1 MEIILGLIQ
10 RTKYTKKKKFK
21 PMRQALMASHNDGS
35 RTTQV
40 NAITVLK
47 NNQNDVVLI
56 KKIKKS

>member
-21 PMRQALMASHNDGS
+21 PMRQALMASHNDGA

-47 NNQNDVVLI
+47 KSKRDSFS
-56 KKIKKS
+56 KKINKS

>member
-1 MEIILGLIQ
+1 
-10 RTKYTKKKKFK
+10 
-21 PMRQALMASHNDGS
+21 MRQALMASHNDGA

-56 KKIKKS
+56 KRKS